1 MADSRIRIIIADDEQ
16 NICEMLKRLIRFD
29 ELGLKLVHMSS
40 DGEDLRKKIV
50 ECQPE
55 IVITDIHMPVM
66 DGLEVIRWCNEN
78 GYKVNF
84 VVLSGYHQF
93 EYAYNA
99 LKYKVNDYLLKP
111 VNEDELNETLKRIA
125 EKIREGAAPKDN
137 FAYLHSLH
145 DYFMRSAAHDIIK
158 GRQSSSVFQD
168 VNIINREFML
178 KLQPGAFRFFYLSV
192 DDRRAEK
199 KVDEQMTSVVEKLRD
214 IAEKRLSLYCY
225 EYINWEQRRGLK
237 CFINY
242 APNLER
248 DLERELKNL
257 YEEARALVDIFN
269 GMHVTMCIGEAV
281 QNASEIPLAEKCAW
295 NTLFGRF
302 GIGTNRMIWCGQL
315 GNGDLKDRTKEWTKR
330 IQHTWDVLDEDGFC
344 EVIQEIFSMSKS
356 VESTKEYAQFVREID
371 HIAGACQESF
381 CQKTGLE
388 LPDDKNEMRRTYLND
403 VNSIEEYRDMVIQVY
418 GSQIRECA
426 MMVDKKNLKPI
437 RLACSYVEEHYNEPI
452 KLEDVAEIVNLN
464 PAYFSTLFVKKTGQ
478 NFIEYVT
485 LFRIKKAC
493 ELLSNSDMNIN
504 EIADSLGFPDARY
517 FSKLFRKKMGLKPT
531 EYRRI
536 YG

>member
-1 MADSRIRIIIADDEQ
+1 MANEKIQIIIADDEQ

-29 ELGLKLVHMSS
+29 ELGLTLVHMSS
-40 DGEDLRKKIV
+40 DGEDLRKAI
-50 ECQPE
+50 EDYRPE

-78 GYKVNF
+78 GYKTSF

-111 VNEDELNETLKRIA
+111 VNEDELNETLKRIV
-125 EKIREGAAPKDN
+125 EKIREGITPKDN
-137 FAYLHSLH
+137 SAYIHSLH
-145 DYFMRSAAHDIIK
+145 EYFMRSAAHDMVK
-158 GRQSSSVFQD
+158 GRQSSSIFLNID
-168 VNIINREFML
+168 VINREFML
-178 KLQPGAFRFFYLSV
+178 NLQPGTFRFIYLSV
-192 DDRRAEK
+192 DDRRVEK
-199 KVDEQMTSVVEKLRD
+199 TVDEQVTSVVEKLRD
-214 IAEKRLSLYCY
+214 MAEKRLSRYCY
-225 EYINWEQRRGLK
+225 EYVSWEQKRGLK

-242 APNLER
+242 APGMEK

-257 YEEARALVDIFN
+257 YEEARALVDIFS
-269 GMHVTMCIGEAV
+269 GMHVTMCIGAAV
-281 QNASEIPLAEKCAW
+281 LDASDIPYAEKCAW
-295 NTLFGRF
+295 STLFSRF
-302 GIGTNRMIWCGQL
+302 GIGTNRMIWHEQM
-315 GNGDLKDRTKEWTKR
+315 GDGEIEERTADWTKR
-330 IQHTWDVLDEDGFC
+330 IQHTWDILDEPGFRQ
-344 EVIQEIFSMSKS
+344 VIQDIFSVPRS
-356 VESTKEYAQFVREID
+356 VEISKKYALFVRDIN
-371 HIAGACQESF
+371 HIIGACRESF
-381 CQKTGLE
+381 CLKTGLSLSGDKSE
-388 LPDDKNEMRRTYLND
+388 LRRPYLSD
-403 VNSIEEYRDMVIQVY
+403 VNSLEEYRDLMVQVY

-426 MMVDKKNLKPI
+426 TMVDKKNLKPI

-478 NFIEYVT
+478 NFTEYVT
-485 LFRIKKAC
+485 LFRLKRAC
-493 ELLSNSDMNIN
+493 ELLSHSDMNIN
-504 EIADSLGFPDARY
+504 EIAASLGFPDARY